1 MNINQ
6 KIRADKNAI
15 AQSVRN
21 VNRILANKPEAK
33 ARFKAIMQKRTQ
45 RLKTRGLGATEEMA
59 VETSWFDNEFVS
71 DLFDFGVGIATHERI
86 AADEQKQ
93 LELELA
99 QIEAKNASLD
109 KQLSLQSALSKSK
122 AYGGSFVDELLDSP
136 AKIAALVGL
145 GGLLIWM
152 RRK

>member
-1 MNINQ
+1 MRIQQ

-21 VNRILANKPEAK
+21 VNRILANRPEAK
-33 ARFKAIMQKRTQ
+33 ARFNAIMTEKTKRA
-45 RLKTRGLGATEEMA
+45 KAGGLSATTTEAES
-59 VETSWFDNEFVS
+59 SWYDNQFVS
-71 DLFDFGVGIATHERI
+71 DLFDFGVSIATHERI
-86 AADEQKQ
+86 AADEQAQ

-152 RRK
+152 RKK